1 MTPIRILL
9 VDDHAVVRAGL
20 RMLLGADPELQIVGE
35 AENGAQALR
44 LTDELAPDVVL
55 MDISMPDMNGIEATR
70 KIKEQAPNVV
80 VLALTMHEDDQYFF
94 EMLAA
99 GASGYVPKRAAPND
113 LLSAIHAVHNGGV
126 FLFPSVARVLVQ
138 DYVQRAARAGAAG
151 HSFDVL
157 TEREREVLAL
167 IAQGLSNQ
175 EIAGSA
181 RDQRQDRQP
190 APREHHGQAEP
201 AQPGRAGALRDR
213 KGLDRYHVSAT
224 APSAM
229 FYRSFSWMV

>member
-70 KIKEQAPNVV
+70 KIKGQNPNVV

-157 TEREREVLAL
+157 TEREREVLTL

-175 EIAGSA
+175 EIADQLVISA
-181 RDQRQDRQP
+181 KTVNRH
-190 APREHHGQAEP
+190 RENIMAKLNLHSRVELVRYAIE
-201 AQPGRAGALRDR
+201 
-213 KGLDRYHVSAT
+213 KGLIDIT
-224 APSAM
+224 
-229 FYRSFSWMV
+229 

>member
-1 MTPIRILL
+1 MIPIRILL

-113 LLSAIHAVHNGGV
+113 LLSAIHAVHGGGV
-126 FLFPSVARVLVQ
+126 FLFPSVARALVQ

-151 HSFDVL
+151 RSFDVL

-175 EIAGSA
+175 EIADQLVISA
-181 RDQRQDRQP
+181 KTVNRH
-190 APREHHGQAEP
+190 RENIMAKLNLHSRVELVRYAIE
-201 AQPGRAGALRDR
+201 
-213 KGLDRYHVSAT
+213 KGLIEVT
-224 APSAM
+224 
-229 FYRSFSWMV
+229 

>member
-70 KIKEQAPNVV
+70 KIKEQNPNVV

-113 LLSAIHAVHNGGV
+113 LLSAIYAVHGGGV
-126 FLFPSVARVLVQ
+126 FLFPSVARSLVQ
-138 DYVQRAARAGAAG
+138 DYLQRSARAGDAG
-151 HSFDVL
+151 RSFDAL
-157 TEREREVLAL
+157 TEREREVVAL

-175 EIAGSA
+175 EIADQLVISA
-181 RDQRQDRQP
+181 KTVNRH
-190 APREHHGQAEP
+190 RENIMAKLNLHSRVELVRYAIE
-201 AQPGRAGALRDR
+201 
-213 KGLDRYHVSAT
+213 KGLIDIT
-224 APSAM
+224 
-229 FYRSFSWMV
+229 

>member
-20 RMLLGADPELQIVGE
+20 RMLLGADSELQIVGE

-70 KIKEQAPNVV
+70 KIKEQDPNVV

-113 LLSAIHAVHNGGV
+113 LLSAIHAVHGGGV
-126 FLFPSVARVLVQ
+126 FLFPSVARALVQ
-138 DYVQRAARAGAAG
+138 DYVQRAARTGAARP
-151 HSFDVL
+151 SFDVL

-175 EIAGSA
+175 EIADQLVISA
-181 RDQRQDRQP
+181 KTVNRH
-190 APREHHGQAEP
+190 RENIMAKLNLHSRVELVRYAIE
-201 AQPGRAGALRDR
+201 
-213 KGLDRYHVSAT
+213 KGLIDIT
-224 APSAM
+224 
-229 FYRSFSWMV
+229 